1 MSRGELSAEFIA
13 GGRGRL
19 LAVVRRPSGAA
30 CSGVLIVPPF
40 AEEMNKSRHLF
51 TEVADALIESG
62 VATVVID
69 LFGTGDSEGEF
80 ADADWSVWKSDLA
93 AAVQW
98 ARAQQITIT
107 QLLAVRLGC
116 ALACEAAHDN
126 GWKLEGAVL
135 WQPQLSG
142 TRALDQFL
150 RLRVAATMMQKDG
163 KETIAGLRARLKAGQ
178 AIEVAGYDVTGRLA
192 EQLDR
197 VDLGRT
203 LGANL
208 GAVRWTE
215 VVRSADAPPPTAA
228 TAAVERARAGGATVE
243 LHTVVGEPFWSS
255 VEIVRNPTLVAD
267 AVRALGAAA

>member
-1 MSRGELSAEFIA
+1 LSRGELSAEFIA
-13 GGRGRL
+13 GSRGRL

-30 CSGVLIVPPF
+30 CNGVLIVPPF

-51 TEVADALIESG
+51 TEIADALIESG
-62 VATVVID
+62 VATVVVD

-80 ADADWSVWKSDLA
+80 SDADWTVWKSDLA

-98 ARAQQITIT
+98 AASRQITIT
-107 QLLAVRLGC
+107 KLLAVRLGC
-116 ALACEAAHDN
+116 ALGCEAARDN
-126 GWKLEGAVL
+126 GWKLDRTVM
-135 WQPQLSG
+135 WQPVVSG

-163 KETIAGLRARLKAGQ
+163 KETIAGLRARLKSGQ
-178 AIEVAGYDVTGRLA
+178 SVEVAGYDVSGRLA

-197 VDLGRT
+197 VDLGQT

-208 GAVRWTE
+208 GAVRWVE
-215 VVRSADAPPPTAA
+215 VVRSADAPPPAAA
-228 TAAVERARAGGATVE
+228 TASVERARAGGASVE
-243 LHTVVGEPFWSS
+243 LHTVLGEPFWSS

-267 AVRALGAAA
+267 AVNALGAAA

>member
-1 MSRGELSAEFIA
+1 LSRGELSAEFIA

-163 KETIAGLRARLKAGQ
+163 KETIAGLRARLKAGE

-215 VVRSADAPPPTAA
+215 VVRSADAPPPTAG
-228 TAAVERARAGGATVE
+228 TAAVARARAGGATVE